1 MALNDGVITLLS
13 DFQLGLLPAFP
24 ITASPALDFG
34 FWVSLTSGV
43 VGKEA
48 SWLVDNFTA
57 RFHDLFT
64 WEQNFQPELTHVCS
78 SRSWYQ
84 RFSPPVTARES
95 RQKGAKE
102 TKGA

>member
-1 MALNDGVITLLS
+1 MALNDEVITLLS

-48 SWLVDNFTA
+48 SWLVDKLYRPFP
-57 RFHDLFT
+57 R
-64 WEQNFQPELTHVCS
+64 
-78 SRSWYQ
+78 
-84 RFSPPVTARES
+84 PVHL
-95 RQKGAKE
+95 GAKLP
-102 TKGA
+102 T